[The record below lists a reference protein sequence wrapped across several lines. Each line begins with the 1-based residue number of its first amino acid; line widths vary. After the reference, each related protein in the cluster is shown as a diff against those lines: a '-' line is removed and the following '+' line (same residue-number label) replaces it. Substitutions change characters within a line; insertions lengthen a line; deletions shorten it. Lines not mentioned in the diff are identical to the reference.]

1 MATTIVDVGRIVYL
15 TELTGMRVDGPN
27 GRRIGRV
34 REVAIA
40 PSDHPRRVSRFL
52 IGSGKTPFMVRWDQV
67 KSISMDGIQLAD
79 DHFVPY
85 YPDEGLLL
93 LCKDLLDQQIVDVN
107 GRKVVRVNDIALHI
121 ESTSDRDELWIQE
134 VGVGLQGAFRRLTE
148 GLMPSA
154 WIREVQGRIKPNS
167 IPWDYCNI
175 IEPDPQRR
183 LKLHISHDRIGSI
196 HPADLADIVEDLA
209 PAEREALFETL
220 DEHVAA
226 EALSEIR
233 PKIQVSIVESL
244 DKERAA
250 DIIEEMAPDSAA
262 DVLSELQDETSQ
274 GILKDMEQEPAAEL
288 EELLEH
294 EEDTAGGLMNTQYIA
309 LHEHALVEDATEALC
324 GNDNLLPT
332 LTHLFLVDRDEHLVG
347 TVPVAKLFIAEPR
360 MPLRDLAILDPISVD
375 LDANEETVIELF
387 DKYNLFALPVVDD
400 DDELCGVI
408 TADDV
413 ISVLTPDR

>member
-1 MATTIVDVGRIVYL
+1 MATTIVDAGRIVYL

-85 YPDEGLLL
+85 CPDEGLLL

>member
-1 MATTIVDVGRIVYL
+1 MATTTVDAGRIVYL

-40 PSDHPRRVSRFL
+40 PSEHPRRVSRFL
-52 IGSGKTPFMVRWDQV
+52 IGSGKTPFMVRHDQV
-67 KSISMDGIQLAD
+67 KSISMDGIRLAD
-79 DHFVPY
+79 DRFVPY

-107 GRKVVRVNDIALHI
+107 GRKVVRVNDVALRI
-121 ESTSDRDELWIQE
+121 ESTSERDELWIQE

-148 GLMPSA
+148 GLLPSA
-154 WIREVQGRIKPNS
+154 WIRDVQQRIKPNS

-183 LKLHISHDRIGSI
+183 LKLHISHDRIGRI
-196 HPADLADIVEDLA
+196 HPADLADIVEELA

-220 DEHVAA
+220 DDHVAA
-226 EALSEIR
+226 EALTEVK

-262 DVLSELQDETSQ
+262 DVLNELQEETSQ
-274 GILKDMEQEPAAEL
+274 EILKDMEQEPAAEV

-294 EEDTAGGLMNTQYIA
+294 EEDTAGGLMTTQYIA
-309 LHEHALVEDATEALC
+309 LHEHALVEDAAEALR
-324 GNDNLLPT
+324 GNENLLPA
-332 LTHLFLVDRDEHLVG
+332 LTQLFLIDRDERLIG
-347 TVPVAKLFIAEPR
+347 AVPVAKLFIAEPR
-360 MPLRDLAILDPISVD
+360 QALRDLAILDPISVD
-375 LDANEETVIELF
+375 LDADEETVIELF

-413 ISVLTPDR
+413 ISVLTPDP

>member
-1 MATTIVDVGRIVYL
+1 MATTTVDAGRIVYL

-40 PSDHPRRVSRFL
+40 PSEHPRRVSRFL
-52 IGSGKTPFMVRWDQV
+52 IGSGKTPFMVRHDQV
-67 KSISMDGIQLAD
+67 KSISMDGIRLAD
-79 DHFVPY
+79 DRFVPY

-107 GRKVVRVNDIALHI
+107 GRKVVRVNDVALRI
-121 ESTSDRDELWIQE
+121 ESTSERDELWIQE

-148 GLMPSA
+148 GLLPSA
-154 WIREVQGRIKPNS
+154 WIRDVQQRLKPNA

-183 LKLHISHDRIGSI
+183 LKLRISHDRIGRI
-196 HPADLADIVEDLA
+196 HPADLADIVEELA

-226 EALSEIR
+226 EALTEVK
-233 PKIQVSIVESL
+233 PKIRVSIVESL

-262 DVLSELQDETSQ
+262 DVLSELQEETSQ
-274 GILKDMEQEPAAEL
+274 EILKDMEQEPAAEV

-309 LHEHALVEDATEALC
+309 LPEHALVEDATEALR
-324 GNDNLLPT
+324 GNENLLPT
-332 LTHLFLVDRDEHLVG
+332 LTQLFLIDRDERLVG
-347 TVPVAKLFIAEPR
+347 AVPVAKLFIAAPR
-360 MPLRDLAILDPISVD
+360 QTLRELAVLDPISVD

-400 DDELCGVI
+400 DEELCGVI

-413 ISVLTPDR
+413 ISVLTPDP

>member
-1 MATTIVDVGRIVYL
+1 MATITVDAAQIVYL

-40 PSDHPRRVSRFL
+40 PSEHPHRVSRFL
-52 IGSGKTPFMVRWDQV
+52 IGSGKTPFMVRYDQV

-107 GRKVVRVNDIALHI
+107 GRKVVRVNDIALRI
-121 ESTSDRDELWIQE
+121 VAASERDELWIQE

-154 WIREVQGRIKPNS
+154 WIRDVQRRIKPNS
-167 IPWDYCNI
+167 IPWDFCNI
-175 IEPDPQRR
+175 IEPDPRRR

-196 HPADLADIVEDLA
+196 HPSDLADIVEELA

-226 EALSEIR
+226 EALTEIR

-274 GILKDMEQEPAAEL
+274 GILKDMEQEPAAEV

-309 LHEHALVEDATEALC
+309 LHEHALVEDATEALR
-324 GNDNLLPT
+324 GNDNLLAT
-332 LTHLFLVDRDEHLVG
+332 LTHVFLIDRDEHLIG
-347 TVPVAKLFIAEPR
+347 TVPVAKLFIAVPR
-360 MPLRDLAILDPISVD
+360 LPLRDLAIFDPISVD
-375 LDANEETVIELF
+375 LDADEQTVIELF

-413 ISVLTPDR
+413 ISVLTPDP

>member
-1 MATTIVDVGRIVYL
+1 MATTTVDAGRIVYL

-40 PSDHPRRVSRFL
+40 PSEHPRRVSRFL
-52 IGSGKTPFMVRWDQV
+52 IGSGKTPFMVRHDQV
-67 KSISMDGIQLAD
+67 KSISMDGIRLAD
-79 DHFVPY
+79 DRFVPY

-107 GRKVVRVNDIALHI
+107 GRKVVRVNDVALRI
-121 ESTSDRDELWIQE
+121 ESTSERDELWIQE

-148 GLMPSA
+148 GLLPSA
-154 WIREVQGRIKPNS
+154 WIRDVQQRIKPNS

-183 LKLHISHDRIGSI
+183 LKLHISHDRIGRI
-196 HPADLADIVEDLA
+196 HPADLADIVEELA

-220 DEHVAA
+220 DDHVAA
-226 EALSEIR
+226 EALTEVK

-262 DVLSELQDETSQ
+262 DVLNELQEETSQ
-274 GILKDMEQEPAAEL
+274 EILKDMEQGPAAEV

-294 EEDTAGGLMNTQYIA
+294 EEDTAGGLMTTQYIA
-309 LHEHALVEDATEALC
+309 LHEHALVEDAAEALR
-324 GNDNLLPT
+324 GNENLLPA
-332 LTHLFLVDRDEHLVG
+332 LTQLFLIDRDERLIG
-347 TVPVAKLFIAEPR
+347 AVPVAKLFIAEPR
-360 MPLRDLAILDPISVD
+360 QALRDLAILDPISVD
-375 LDANEETVIELF
+375 LDADEETVIELF

-413 ISVLTPDR
+413 ISVLTPDP